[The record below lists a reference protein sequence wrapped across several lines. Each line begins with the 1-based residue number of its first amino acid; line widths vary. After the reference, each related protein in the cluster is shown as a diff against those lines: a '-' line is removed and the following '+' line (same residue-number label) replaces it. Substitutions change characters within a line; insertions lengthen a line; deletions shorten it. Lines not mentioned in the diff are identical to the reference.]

1 MRYDVTYN
9 CVNEN
14 FSSVLCREIYK
25 SDAEAIT
32 TVLNKA
38 RARNKSRENKDNRI
52 VSVNIYR
59 LVKRNGEGYFKM
71 IAHKLEV

>member
-14 FSSVLCREIYK
+14 FSSLLCREVYK

-32 TVLNKA
+32 TVLNKS
-38 RARNKSRENKDNRI
+38 RDLNKARENKDNRI

-59 LVKRNGEGYFKM
+59 LVKRNGEGHFKT
-71 IAHKLEV
+71 IVYKLEV